1 MKQPDQQFYDA
12 CFRLA
17 QRHVPEG
24 SVYPNKPLEDAPY
37 PFVEIGEAL
46 LIPRAT
52 KTAILGSVSLTL
64 HVWGSSDNRIEIS
77 DIVNNLLMDIKGVKS
92 TESLRWLV
100 PLNQCNIQL
109 LQDTSTGTNLL
120 HGVLD
125 VTAQFY

>member
-12 CFRLA
+12 CFQLCLNN
-17 QRHVPEG
+17 HYDT
-24 SVYPNKPLEDAPY
+24 YPYKPLEDVPY
-37 PFVEIGEAL
+37 PFIEVGEAI

-64 HVWGSSDNRIEIS
+64 HVWGEGGKRKQVS
-77 DIVNNLLMDIKGVKS
+77 DIVNNLLMEIKGIKT
-92 TESLRWLV
+92 TESLRWLI
-100 PLNQCNIQL
+100 PLNQCNLQI
-109 LQDTSTGTNLL
+109 LQDTSTGTALW

>member
-1 MKQPDQQFYDA
+1 MKQPDQQFFDKCYM
-12 CFRLA
+12 LA
-17 QRHVPEG
+17 TKHVSES
-24 SVYPNKPLEDAPY
+24 SVYIQKPLQDVPY
-37 PFVEIGEAL
+37 PFIEMGAAI

-52 KTAILGSVSLTL
+52 KTAILGSVSLTM
-64 HVWGSSDNRIEIS
+64 HVWGNGDDRIEIS
-77 DIVNNLLMDIKGVKS
+77 DIINNLLMDIKGIRS

-109 LQDTSTGTNLL
+109 LQDTSTGTNLW

>member
-12 CFRLA
+12 CFRLCLNN
-17 QRHVPEG
+17 HYDT
-24 SVYPNKPLEDAPY
+24 YPIKPLEDVSY
-37 PFVEIGEAL
+37 PFVEFGEAL

-64 HVWGSSDNRIEIS
+64 HVWGEGGKRKQIS
-77 DIVNNLLMDIKGVKS
+77 DIVNNLLMDIRGIKT

-100 PLNQCNIQL
+100 PLNQCNLQI
-109 LQDTSTGTNLL
+109 LQDTSTGTALW

-125 VTAQFY
+125 ITAQFY